1 MGDEVE
7 ESSDESSDDDD
18 SDDEAARQ
26 QLREMEQRI
35 GVIPERREDKLSKRK
50 VIFSFFSYSEPE
62 IGKQTID
69 SKQMIQFHCFCFEI

>member
-1 MGDEVE
+1 MGAKLDLSKGWYVGLGEEVE
-7 ESSDESSDDDD
+7 ETSDESSDEDSD

-50 VIFSFFSYSEPE
+50 VIPRLFFR
-62 IGKQTID
+62 
-69 SKQMIQFHCFCFEI
+69 SKTKP